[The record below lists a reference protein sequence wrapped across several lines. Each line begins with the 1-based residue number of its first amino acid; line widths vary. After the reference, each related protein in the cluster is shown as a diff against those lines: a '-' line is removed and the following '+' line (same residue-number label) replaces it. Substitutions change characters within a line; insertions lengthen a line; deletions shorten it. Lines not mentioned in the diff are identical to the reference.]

1 MIHQLIKGKPILLV
15 NSLVSKNNLKKIYKT
30 NISQVKKQ
38 IRQNISN
45 AFTIKK
51 SRIARRNLIKRSY
64 YYRFILKKDKISSK
78 RTLGLNTVQEFN
90 YLEERDAYNGFQEKF
105 RSAKTKKFNKERY
118 HSFTFGN
125 IYIAHRRR
133 NTFISIFKQSS
144 TGASL
149 AFKASVGLTGFVGPK
164 RSTNHGKERV
174 AKLASS
180 FLKAQKYTG
189 VDLIFTNG
197 IGRWFSFTI
206 RGLFHYPIQL
216 RHMYIPKRRS
226 HGFTRRKKA
235 RRT

>member
-1 MIHQLIKGKPILLV
+1 MTQQLVKGRPILLFS
-15 NSLVSKNNLKKIYKT
+15 NLTSKDDLKKVYKT

-38 IRQNISN
+38 IRQNVFN

-51 SRIARRNLIKRSY
+51 GRLARRNLLKRSY
-64 YYRFILKKDKISSK
+64 YYRFILKKNKIVSK
-78 RTLGLNTVQEFN
+78 RTLGLNTTQEFN
-90 YLEERDAYNGFQEKF
+90 YQEERDVYNVFQEKF
-105 RSAKTKKFNKERY
+105 RNNKVKRFARQQN
-118 HSFTFGN
+118 FTFGK

-133 NTFISIFKQSS
+133 NTFITIFKS
-144 TGASL
+144 TTNDSNHL
-149 AFKASVGLTGFVGPK
+149 VFKASVGLTGFVGPK

-174 AKLASS
+174 SKLASS
-180 FLKAQKYTG
+180 FLKAQKYTS
-189 VDLIFTNG
+189 VDLVFTNG

-206 RGLFHYPIQL
+206 RGLFHYPIEL

>member
-1 MIHQLIKGKPILLV
+1 MTFQLLKGKPIIV
-15 NSLVSKNNLKKIYKT
+15 TSNPNSVTESKKIYKT

-38 IRQNISN
+38 IRQNIFN
-45 AFTIKK
+45 AFNIKK
-51 SRIARRNLIKRSY
+51 GRLARRNLLKRSY
-64 YYRFILKKDKISSK
+64 YYRFVLKKHKIIGK
-78 RTLGLNTVQEFN
+78 RTLGLNTTQEFN
-90 YLEERDAYNGFQEKF
+90 YLEERDVYNTFQEKF
-105 RSAKTKKFNKERY
+105 RNTRAKRFDRQQN
-118 HSFTFGN
+118 FTFGK

-133 NTFISIFKQSS
+133 NTFITIFKNLANGTNQ
-144 TGASL
+144 L

-174 AKLASS
+174 SKLASS
-180 FLKAQKYTG
+180 FLKAQKYTS

-206 RGLFHYPIQL
+206 RGLFHYPIEL